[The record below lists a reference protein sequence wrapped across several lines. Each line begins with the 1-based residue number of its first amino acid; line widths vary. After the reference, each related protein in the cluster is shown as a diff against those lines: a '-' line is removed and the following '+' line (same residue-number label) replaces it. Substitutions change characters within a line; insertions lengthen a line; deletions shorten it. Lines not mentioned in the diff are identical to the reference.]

1 MTNVFT
7 FFQDPLPPLF
17 PLLLL
22 ASPLFLRL
30 LPLLLLS
37 TLLASSSVTFP
48 PMSTSVVTSVMT
60 MVAPTTTLVTS
71 TILTLSLV
79 TSALLLP
86 SSTHLPLHLSTST
99 QLGFIRPSG
108 TKKAHDTA
116 IQEDQAQN
124 KLILLFPNMLLLLN
138 FFFLVLF
145 KLPLTSKLT
154 VEE

>member
-1 MTNVFT
+1 MKKMAAMTNVFT

-22 ASPLFLRL
+22 PSSPLFLRL

-48 PMSTSVVTSVMT
+48 PMSTSVVAPVMT

-71 TILTLSLV
+71 TILSLSLV

-99 QLGFIRPSG
+99 QLG
-108 TKKAHDTA
+108 
-116 IQEDQAQN
+116 
-124 KLILLFPNMLLLLN
+124 
-138 FFFLVLF
+138 
-145 KLPLTSKLT
+145 
-154 VEE
+154 